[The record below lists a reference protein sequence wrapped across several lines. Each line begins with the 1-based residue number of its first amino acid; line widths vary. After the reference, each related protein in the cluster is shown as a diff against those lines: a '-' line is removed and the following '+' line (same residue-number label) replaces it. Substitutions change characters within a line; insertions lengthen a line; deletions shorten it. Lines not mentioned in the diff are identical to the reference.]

1 MKLTQSQAP
10 ERTVTI
16 LLSKTAQDGASA
28 ADYSGVPASVSF
40 AATERGKTFT
50 FEATQ
55 DSVDDDGESV
65 KVELD
70 TPPAGFSKG
79 TNDHTVISITDDD
92 APQLTV
98 SFESATYTLA

>member
-1 MKLTQSQAP
+1 M
-10 ERTVTI
+10 
-16 LLSKTAQDGASA
+16 
-28 ADYSGVPASVSF
+28 
-40 AATERGKTFT
+40 
-50 FEATQ
+50 
-55 DSVDDDGESV
+55 DDDGESV